1 MNKPTV
7 LSIAGFDPS
16 AGAGILADIKTFEAH
31 QVYSFGV
38 CSAITFQNDKEF
50 ENVAWIEVK
59 NIIRQ
64 IELLFKRSKTDW
76 VKIGL
81 IENMDVLSEII
92 DYLKLENADI
102 NIIWDPILKASA
114 GFVFH
119 EKIDGNKLIDV
130 CRNIFLIT
138 PNIEEIVTLF
148 PGMNEEEAGK
158 YLSQHCAVLLKG
170 GHRTDGGSVDVLFYD
185 DGQESFNSERID
197 NDKHGTGCVLSSAIL
212 ANLAMGNGLRDAC
225 RKAKQYINKFLESN
239 SILLGDHIYN

>member
-1 MNKPTV
+1 VPPKNHV

-50 ENVAWIEVK
+50 ENVEWIEVE
-59 NIIRQ
+59 NIIKQ

-81 IENMDVLSEII
+81 IENVVVLKRIVE
-92 DYLKLENADI
+92 YLVMQNPDI
-102 NIIWDPILKASA
+102 RIIWDPILKSSS

-119 EKIDGNKLIDV
+119 EKIDEDKLIDV
-130 CRNIFLIT
+130 CRNLFLIT
-138 PNIEEIVTLF
+138 PNMEEIATIF

-158 YLSQHCAVLLKG
+158 YLSRHSAVLLKG
-170 GHRTDGGSVDVLFYD
+170 GHRTDGDPVDVLFYD
-185 DGQESFNSERID
+185 DKQESFDGVRID
-197 NDKHGTGCVLSSAIL
+197 NDKHGTGCVLSAAIL
-212 ANLAMGNGLRDAC
+212 ANLAMGKNLRDAC
-225 RKAKQYINKFLESN
+225 WKAKQYINKFLS
-239 SILLGDHIYN
+239 SMSSR